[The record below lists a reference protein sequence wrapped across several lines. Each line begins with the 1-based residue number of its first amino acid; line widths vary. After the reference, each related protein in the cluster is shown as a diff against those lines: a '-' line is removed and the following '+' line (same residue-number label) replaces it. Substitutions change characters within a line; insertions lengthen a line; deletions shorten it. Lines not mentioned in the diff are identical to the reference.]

1 MVSTGSVLAVGLSYC
16 RCPDAWRCSSNPLQT
31 PWLSR
36 GQCLHCWFAH
46 WNYHH
51 ILIYGLR
58 LPMAMKSTMFIG
70 EMVASHFPI
79 TSSWNLHEI
88 GLRLADLPCD
98 RARLLPTGWYHFA
111 QGSYRLRL
119 RDCGA
124 SLVVWET
131 EPGKWR
137 YSPGKL
143 LLFIH
148 DYRCEKIRTQHV
160 LTALNQS
167 EKGGFNGGNQLIWPM
182 GTHWILDDFGHV
194 EIAYFTFQV
203 CRIQLVT
210 YIIVE
215 FFPPSSWVEET
226 WNTGNDGH
234 TTVIACMSKT

>member
-1 MVSTGSVLAVGLSYC
+1 
-16 RCPDAWRCSSNPLQT
+16 
-31 PWLSR
+31 
-36 GQCLHCWFAH
+36 
-46 WNYHH
+46 
-51 ILIYGLR
+51 
-58 LPMAMKSTMFIG
+58 MKS
-70 EMVASHFPI
+70 
-79 TSSWNLHEI
+79 
-88 GLRLADLPCD
+88 GLDLLTCH

-203 CRIQLVT
+203 CRIQLVAYISLSSFHPVHELKRHGIQVT
-210 YIIVE
+210 Y
-215 FFPPSSWVEET
+215 
-226 WNTGNDGH
+226 GH